1 MRTPSREH
9 TRAERLREHAA
20 VVDRAR
26 RIAAVMAVLVR
37 AREARPRDGD
47 LPLEIQF
54 ARTEIDGRAMPAAV
68 WVALRRND
76 VAAAVDSMTAASQ
89 TTFLVEQREVMGEGY
104 RLQSIE
110 DTLPLPEVDLLV
122 DQLGR
127 VLGVPPDVLLV
138 VAEWGADD
146 PRTLSEIQELLTCRF
161 GAATRSDEPGALRA
175 PTDGDADTE
184 PDEPPGRLTMSV
196 ADLAQVLR
204 LDEAQARALATL
216 VRNATV
222 TVTR

>member
-20 VVDRAR
+20 AVDRAR
-26 RIAAVMAVLVR
+26 RVAAVMAVLVR

-47 LPLEIQF
+47 VPLEIRF
-54 ARTEIDGRAMPAAV
+54 ARTEVDGRALPAAV

-76 VAAAVDSMTAASQ
+76 VTAAVDALTAASR
-89 TTFLVEQREVMGEGY
+89 TVFLVEQREVMGEGY

-110 DTLPLPEVDLLV
+110 DTLPLPEVELLV
-122 DQLGR
+122 EQLGR
-127 VLGVPPDVLLV
+127 ALGVPADVLLV

-146 PRTLSEIQELLTCRF
+146 PRTLSEIEELLTSRF
-161 GAATRSDEPGALRA
+161 GPATRRQEPA
-175 PTDGDADTE
+175 PEPVDTAE
-184 PDEPPGRLTMSV
+184 AEEPPGRLTMSV
-196 ADLAQVLR
+196 SDMAQVLR
-204 LDEAQARALATL
+204 LDEAQTSALATL